1 MQQANDFRVEAD
13 ALAEILDP
21 LPDEMWETPT
31 QFKGWR
37 INDVIVHLHFWNR
50 AADLSMQD
58 PDAFQT
64 LAAEV
69 VAGMAQGGMRHVEN
83 RIITSRG
90 RALFEDWQQL
100 YRDMEPR
107 WATVEPK
114 ARMPWVGPDMSARS
128 MVTARQMEHWAHGQ
142 EVFDLLGL
150 EQPQSDRI
158 RNIVFLGVNTFGW
171 SHRVQGLAVPEEMPR
186 LVLTAP
192 SGELWTFGPN
202 ESLELIEGN
211 AVEFAQVV
219 TQTRN
224 IADTGLKVD
233 GEIASQWMA
242 TAQCFAGGKQTPP
255 TPGSRYRVS
264 AG

>member
-1 MQQANDFRVEAD
+1 MQQAHDFRVEAD
-13 ALAEILDP
+13 ALAEILAP
-21 LPDEMWETPT
+21 LSDEMWGNPT

-37 INDVIVHLHFWNR
+37 VNDVIVHLHFWNR

-58 PDAFQT
+58 PDAFQA

-69 VAGMAQGGMRHVEN
+69 IAGMAQGGMRDVEN

-90 RALFEDWQQL
+90 QALFDEWQKL

-107 WATVEPK
+107 WAAADPK

-128 MVTARQMEHWAHGQ
+128 MITARQMEHWAHGQ

-150 EQPQSDRI
+150 KQPQSDRI
-158 RNIVFLGVNTFGW
+158 KNIVFLGVNTFGW
-171 SHRVQGLAVPEEMPR
+171 SHKVQGLEVPETMPR

-192 SGELWTFGPN
+192 SGELWTFG
-202 ESLELIEGN
+202 SDDSSGSIEGE

-224 IADTGLKVD
+224 IADTSLKVD
-233 GEIASQWMA
+233 GDVSTQWMA
-242 TAQCFAGGKQTPP
+242 TAQCFAGGKETPP
-255 TPGSRYRVS
+255 APGTRYRVS
-264 AG
+264 AE